1 MEEGDGMELKL
12 ESNQPATKQE
22 DFAYVKRYYEI
33 IDGLMQFYA
42 AGPFADEAVA
52 AKLEFFELA
61 GIFDEQSPSFDM
73 RMAQFTDWY
82 LFSRPLTSSGLVP
95 IAHHLVNRPARVSE
109 SDLPYLKNMSLNR
122 LSLFEFIKIK
132 NQDVYVKDLFSKYKL
147 VIKNS
152 PVTYGFTPE
161 EYFQARLIPHQDS
174 FLFSIAFCFHPPEA
188 TKFINAQVKLVNKLP
203 DEQQKEARERLVL
216 RLFRMRNKFE
226 QYRHVGIKEIYSN
239 ESRLRV

>member
-1 MEEGDGMELKL
+1 MVEAAVEVKGGSMEAKND
-12 ESNQPATKQE
+12 
-22 DFAYVKRYYEI
+22 DFGYVKRYYEI
-33 IDGLMQFYA
+33 IEELMQFYA
-42 AGPFADEAVA
+42 AGSFADEAVM
-52 AKLEFFELA
+52 AKLEFFDLA

-73 RMAQFTDWY
+73 RMAQFTDWF
-82 LFSRPLTSSGLVP
+82 LFSRPLKSSGLVP
-95 IAHHLVNRPARVSE
+95 IAHHLVNRPARVNDA
-109 SDLPYLKNMSLNR
+109 DLPFLKNLSLNR

-132 NQDVYVKDLFSKYKL
+132 NQDVYVRDLLSKYKL

-188 TKFINAQVKLVNKLP
+188 TRFINTQVKAVNKLP
-203 DEQQKEARERLVL
+203 DDQQKEARERLVL

-226 QYRHVGIKEIYSN
+226 QYQHVGIKEIYSN
-239 ESRLRV
+239 DSRLRV